1 MAPLAVKRQE
11 VALVLDDLMLSWKN
25 WEVPVCSR
33 LLFFFTHQEVYAG
46 WSETLYSD
54 LQTESLLQLTIN
66 EHKNQNARDVDLGTF
81 KAH

>member
-33 LLFFFTHQEVYAG
+33 LLFFFVHQEVYAG
-46 WSETLYSD
+46 WSVALYSD
-54 LQTESLLQLTIN
+54 FQTDSLLQLTIN
-66 EHKNQNARDVDLGTF
+66 EHKNQNARDVDVTF
-81 KAH
+81 SMYF